1 MNAVVPGRLSLRRSD
16 PDQYDLR
23 VQDLFDLLAAA
34 GTLLAIAVT
43 LTAWWFIPLLYGPE
57 YQPAALML
65 MIHIWASIFVFMRA
79 VLSKWLIAEELYIFS
94 LVTHGSAAIVNVAIN
109 IALIPKFGGVG
120 AAVATLDRKSTRLNS
135 SHLCASR
142 MPASA

>member
-1 MNAVVPGRLSLRRSD
+1 
-16 PDQYDLR
+16 
-23 VQDLFDLLAAA
+23 
-34 GTLLAIAVT
+34 
-43 LTAWWFIPLLYGPE
+43 
-57 YQPAALML
+57 ML

-120 AAVATLDRKSTRLNS
+120 AAVATLVSYATAGFLSLLLHHRTRGLFFIDRKSTRLNS
-135 SHLCASR
+135 SH
-142 MPASA
+142 